1 MLTTR
6 KRGKFYYVRGTV
18 RVGKETF
25 DVKEQS
31 TGFDKLKDAR
41 EYASKL
47 EADIRE
53 HALNPNADKTTKTT
67 FDDCLTIYL
76 EKKHLKPAEI
86 RKINILFPY
95 FEGTPVSDIKK
106 AWNKFCS
113 LKNGLSTATLNRYS
127 TVINSVL
134 NFAKND
140 INISPER
147 IKKEKV
153 KNQVI
158 FMLTDKA
165 RPLLLKCYSEHA
177 RPIFI
182 VFAYQGLR
190 EQENLQ
196 LQWEDVD
203 FKRALLFIRRS
214 KNGEARQIPMHK
226 KTWIT
231 LARHWIKS
239 GKPTSGNVWLNNK
252 RKPYTDT
259 RKTGCGGSPIRKA
272 HILALQRLKKQYNI
286 DLKMNVHCW
295 RHDWCARMVMAG
307 VDLLTLQ
314 KIGGW
319 KSLEMVKRYAT
330 FSAKHESEAINKLKD

>member
-1 MLTTR
+1 MLTIR
-6 KRGKFYYVRGTV
+6 KRGKFYHVRGTV

-31 TGFDKLKDAR
+31 TGFDKLKNAR
-41 EYASKL
+41 EYASRL

-53 HALNPNADKTTKTT
+53 HALNPNADRTKKTT
-67 FDDCLTIYL
+67 FDDCLTVYL
-76 EKKHLKPAEI
+76 NKKRLKPAELV
-86 RKINILFPY
+86 KINIILPY
-95 FEGTPVSDIKK
+95 FEGVKVSEIKS

-113 LKNGLSTATLNRYS
+113 LKQGLALATLNRYAGI
-127 TVINSVL
+127 INSIL
-134 NFAKND
+134 SFAKED
-140 INISPER
+140 LQITPET
-147 IKKEKV
+147 IKKQPV
-153 KNQVI
+153 KNQVV

-165 RPLLLKCYSEHA
+165 RSLLLKCYSEHA
-177 RPIFI
+177 RPIFT

-203 FKRALLFIRRS
+203 FKRALLFIRKS

-231 LARHWIKS
+231 LARQWIKQN
-239 GKPTSGNVWLNNK
+239 KPVSGNVWLNNK

-272 HILALQRLKKQYNI
+272 HILALQRLKRDYSIEVKCRI
-286 DLKMNVHCW
+286 HDW
-295 RHDWCARMVMAG
+295 RHDWASRMVMAG
-307 VDLLTLQ
+307 VDLLTVQRL
-314 KIGGW
+314 GGW
-319 KSLEMVKRYAT
+319 KSLDMVKRYAT
-330 FSAKHESEAINKLKD
+330 LSKKHESDAINKI

>member
-1 MLTTR
+1 MLNIR
-6 KRGKFYYVRGTV
+6 KRGKFYYIRGTV

-47 EADIRE
+47 ESDIRE
-53 HALNPNADKTTKTT
+53 HALNPKADRTKKTT
-67 FDDCLTIYL
+67 FDDCLALYL

-95 FEGTPVSDIKK
+95 FEGVNVSEIKS
-106 AWNKFCS
+106 AWDKFCS
-113 LKNGLSTATLNRYS
+113 LKNGLSPATVNRYA

-134 NFAKND
+134 NFARND
-140 INISPER
+140 LNISPER

-158 FMLTDKA
+158 FMLTDKV
-165 RPLLLKCYSEHA
+165 RPLLLKCYSDHA

-214 KNGEARQIPMHK
+214 KNGEPRQIPMHK
-226 KTWIT
+226 KTWWV
-231 LARHWIKS
+231 LARQWIKQK
-239 GKPTSGNVWLNNK
+239 KPTSGNVWLNNK

-272 HILALQRLKKQYNI
+272 HILALQRLKRDYGIN
-286 DLKMNVHCW
+286 LKMRCHDW
-295 RHDWCARMVMAG
+295 RHDFASRMVMAG
-307 VDLLTLQ
+307 VDLITLQ
-314 KIGGW
+314 RIGGW
-319 KSLEMVKRYAT
+319 KSLDMVKRYAT
-330 FSAKHESEAINKLKD
+330 MSQKHESDAINKI

>member
-18 RVGKETF
+18 RVGKETY

-41 EYASKL
+41 EYAGKL

-53 HALNPNADKTTKTT
+53 HALNPNADRTAKTT

-76 EKKHLKPAEI
+76 EKKRLKPAEI

-113 LKNGLSTATLNRYS
+113 LKNGLSPATLNRYS

-165 RPLLLKCYSEHA
+165 RPLLLKCYSDHA

-203 FKRALLFIRRS
+203 FKRAVLFIRKS
-214 KNGEARQIPMHK
+214 KNGEPRQIPMHK
-226 KTWIT
+226 KTWWA
-231 LARHWIKS
+231 LARQWIKQR
-239 GKPTSGNVWLNNK
+239 KPTSGNVWLNNK

-259 RKTGCGGSPIRKA
+259 RKTGTGGSPIRKA
-272 HILALQRLKKQYNI
+272 HILAIARLKRDFGISVN
-286 DLKMNVHCW
+286 MRVHDW
-295 RHDWCARMVMAG
+295 RHDWASRMVMAG
-307 VDLLTLQ
+307 VDLITVQRL
-314 KIGGW
+314 GGW
-319 KSLEMVKRYAT
+319 KSLDMVKRYAT
-330 FSAKHESEAINKLKD
+330 LSKKHESDAINKI